1 MTENIFVSI
10 INMSITASVAVV
22 LIIFFKLMIGKKLP
36 GIFNYALWAIVL
48 FRLLIPFSVPSEFS
62 VYNVLPLNEK
72 VITQSTTPLSSTII
86 QQDIKNINLPVN
98 NSTDPLEIN
107 KNPLSISTDTTHSDY
122 KQKIIS
128 IASWI
133 WLIGVFAL
141 FLFSIY
147 TYLRTLHRLKE
158 AVLYRQYDLI
168 FKCAKKLK
176 MKRKIKVYVSNRV
189 FTPVVCGMF
198 KPRIILPVDIY
209 QSYDES
215 VLEHIITHELVHIKR
230 FDYVLK
236 PISRLVLCV
245 YWFNPLMWIAFKMA
259 QKDMEISCDEKVI
272 SVFDHDIRGEYALSL
287 IKLAEKQNLLSYDGL
302 LAFGERNIK
311 RRIKS
316 IMSFKKAGLFI
327 GIVSII
333 LLVALN
339 VILLTN
345 GQHNNGSEAVPTETK
360 ASDTLSQNESKKSD
374 NGVATDATFT
384 TTQNTI
390 GQADSIKPSEKVK
403 TNDSG
408 KSDEDSAKAVLQKYL
423 YLSGIKEG
431 SRIGL
436 LTTGL
441 GIVKDN
447 DIDYSKRTNEYL
459 VNTNI
464 KYEVFKNTMLQ
475 YVTDELFKEKFADAY
490 KNINGVLWVMDIGAT
505 GITYKIQDFKL
516 VSLQNGVSVYNA
528 SCLYYPPDNGQKIN
542 VKAAFKKVNG
552 KLVVSSCEF

>member
-62 VYNVLPLNEK
+62 IYNVLPLNEK

-176 MKRKIKVYVSNRV
+176 MKRKIKVYTSNRV

-316 IMSFKKAGLFI
+316 IMNFKKAGLFI
-327 GIVSII
+327 GFVSII

-374 NGVATDATFT
+374 NGVATDATLS

>member
-62 VYNVLPLNEK
+62 IYNVLPLNEK

-176 MKRKIKVYVSNRV
+176 MKRKIKVYTSNRV

-316 IMSFKKAGLFI
+316 IMNFKKAGLFI
-327 GIVSII
+327 GFVSII

-360 ASDTLSQNESKKSD
+360 ASDTLSPNESKNSD
-374 NGVATDATFT
+374 NGVATDATLT
-384 TTQNTI
+384 TTQNTT

-447 DIDYSKRTNEYL
+447 DIDYSKRTYEYL

-516 VSLQNGVSVYNA
+516 VSSQNGVSVYNA

>member
-22 LIIFFKLMIGKKLP
+22 LIIIFKLIFGKKLP
-36 GIFNYALWAIVL
+36 GIFNYAIWAIVL

-62 VYNVLPLNEK
+62 IYNVLPLNEK

-176 MKRKIKVYVSNRV
+176 MKRKIKVYTSNRV

-316 IMSFKKAGLFI
+316 IMNFKKAGLFI
-327 GIVSII
+327 GFVSII

-360 ASDTLSQNESKKSD
+360 ASNTLSQNESKKSD
-374 NGVATDATFT
+374 NGVATDATLT
-384 TTQNTI
+384 TTQNTT

-447 DIDYSKRTNEYL
+447 DIDYSKQTNEYL

-464 KYEVFKNTMLQ
+464 KYELFKNTMLQ